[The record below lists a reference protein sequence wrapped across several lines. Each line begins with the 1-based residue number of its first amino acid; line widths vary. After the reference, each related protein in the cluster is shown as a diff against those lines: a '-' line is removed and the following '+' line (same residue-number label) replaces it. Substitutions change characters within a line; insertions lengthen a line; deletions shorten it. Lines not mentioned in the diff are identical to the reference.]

1 MDCSK
6 FHCSQT
12 MSSNRTPLHTFLSD
26 ADGDGA
32 YSVYLDCDRS
42 SISALSYCSMD
53 FWSDFSSAEEPVSI
67 KRTYNAIN
75 LASFDDNHTD
85 KDLYVQNEKR
95 TRGATYNSTEILS
108 MLVLMERILPK
119 CPDEWEIIRIVHG
132 KIFPDNN
139 RTVSS
144 LQRKFRDLCAWR
156 THKSN
161 AFSRREVEKAKEIE
175 WLISQKAPGFQLVL
189 NKNCCGSDDLPK
201 CSIPHFNVKVPNPL
215 DPTSVPQV
223 IQIPESPTCPIQNDY
238 PDEDEMS
245 ELDLDEYE
253 AENHGLDSVIVNQ
266 EPEPLPVS
274 NPLQSCN
281 IPYTTIEICD
291 SKLSPVPAVIMDHH
305 K

>member
-6 FHCSQT
+6 FHCSLT
-12 MSSNRTPLHTFLSD
+12 MSSNRAPLHTLPGAD
-26 ADGDGA
+26 ADGE
-32 YSVYLDCDRS
+32 YSVYLDCCS
-42 SISALSYCSMD
+42 SSVSTLS
-53 FWSDFSSAEEPVSI
+53 WEPESL
-67 KRTYNAIN
+67 KRTYHAMN
-75 LASFDDNHTD
+75 LASFDDNHAD
-85 KDLYVQNEKR
+85 NDLHVQNEKR

-156 THKSN
+156 SHKSN
-161 AFSRREVEKAKEIE
+161 SFSRREVEKAKEVE

-189 NKNCCGSDDLPK
+189 NKKCCGTDNLPK
-201 CSIPHFNVKVPNPL
+201 CSIPHFNVRVPNPL
-215 DPTSVPQV
+215 DPTSNYEPVPKV
-223 IQIPESPTCPIQNDY
+223 IQIPESPACPMGNNY

-253 AENHGLDSVIVNQ
+253 AEKHRMDSVIVNQ
-266 EPEPLPVS
+266 EEPEPLPVP
-274 NPLQSCN
+274 NPLQN
-281 IPYTTIEICD
+281 FIIPYTTSEMCD
-291 SKLSPVPAVIMDHH
+291 SKLPPVPAVIIDHH